1 MSDEATS
8 SQELLIERAGGVVT
22 ITLNRPARR
31 NAITDEMWHDLA
43 TTAREIAASPD
54 DRAVVLTGTGGA
66 FSSGADLA
74 VDPQQR
80 RHPTAQMRLVNAAC
94 LAVHA
99 LPQPTIAKVD
109 GIAAGAG
116 MNLALACDL
125 VVASERARFCEI
137 FSRRGL
143 SIDFG
148 GSWILPRLVGMQRA
162 KELTLLAEMLDAAT
176 AAEYGLVNR
185 VVPADQLDTFVADW
199 ADRLA
204 AGPPIAMAL
213 SKRLLANSFDATL
226 EQAVEAEAAA
236 QSVNFATRDTLEAIT
251 AFLEKRE
258 PRFEGR

>member
-1 MSDEATS
+1 MSDEAPPT
-8 SQELLIERAGGVVT
+8 QDLLIERADGVVT

-31 NAITDEMWHDLA
+31 NAITVTMWDHLTA
-43 TTAREIAASPD
+43 TAREIAASPD
-54 DRAVVLTGTGGA
+54 DRVVIITGAGGA
-66 FSSGADLA
+66 FSSGADLGA
-74 VDPQQR
+74 RGESV
-80 RHPTAQMRLVNAAC
+80 RHPTAQMRLVGAAC
-94 LAVHA
+94 LAVHG

-125 VVASERARFCEI
+125 VVASEEARFCEI

-162 KELTLLAEMLDAAT
+162 KELTLLAEMLDAPT
-176 AAEYGLVNR
+176 AASYGLVNH
-185 VVPADQLDTFVADW
+185 VVPVEELDGFVADW
-199 ADRLA
+199 ATRLA
-204 AGPPIAMAL
+204 AGPPIALAL
-213 SKRLLANSFDATL
+213 SKRLLANSLDATL
-226 EQAVEAEAAA
+226 DQALDAEAAA

-258 PRFEGR
+258 PRFEGH